1 MSLLNEALRNAEQR
15 QRTSDAPSAYT
26 GQSQAVQHRRKAPWV
41 MLGVMGVVA
50 SSMAFGYWLSG
61 AGASSDATAAQVSA
75 GDGVRA
81 PEPVV
86 ANPQLIV
93 SQPEHAA
100 ENAAPVVAPKPEAAE
115 ESRVAADEANTIA
128 IAKQAKTPVQLNSE
142 ASAEKEALLEAP
154 EPKTKALNVEE
165 HSAVTAVAVVDQPQ
179 QHTTAAADASQAS
192 APVADPAK
200 PLEQARVAE
209 PTEQAP
215 VADVR
220 TTHATPASRDRAAA
234 VSIRDALANGR
245 INEARQ
251 TLAEITGAQN
261 APRSRAQWVRHLL
274 VAGEIQE
281 ALRWAPADIASDNT
295 DLRLFRARA
304 QYALGQVDAAIATL
318 QSQVPAVDADPDY
331 AVTLATLLQQDGH
344 YSRAAS
350 LWAELIAYDDARS
363 VWWVGL
369 AIALESEQRLESAAR
384 AYAQALELP
393 DLSASL
399 RDFVLQRLRAFEVD
413 GSNG

>member
-1 MSLLNEALRNAEQR
+1 MSLLNEALRNVEQR

-26 GQSQAVQHRRKAPWV
+26 GQSQAVQRRRKAPWV

-93 SQPEHAA
+93 AQPEHAA

-142 ASAEKEALLEAP
+142 APVEKEALSEAP

-215 VADVR
+215 VTDVR

-274 VAGEIQE
+274 VTGEIQE

-304 QYALGQVDAAIATL
+304 QYALGQVNAAIATL

-331 AVTLATLLQQDGH
+331 AVTLATLLQQDGQ

-363 VWWVGL
+363 AWWVGL

>member
-245 INEARQ
+245 IDEARQ

-274 VAGEIQE
+274 VTGEIQE